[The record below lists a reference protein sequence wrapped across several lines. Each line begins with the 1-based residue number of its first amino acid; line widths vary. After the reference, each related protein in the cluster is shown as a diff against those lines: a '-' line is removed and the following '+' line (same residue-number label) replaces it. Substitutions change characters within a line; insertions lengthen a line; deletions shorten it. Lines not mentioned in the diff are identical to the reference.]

1 MPNKLKLQNR
11 NEATGKTHIYEA
23 SWGWESVE
31 ADNENGDV
39 DVDESGENKTNKTRQ
54 RRCNTPISTSYK
66 TK

>member
-1 MPNKLKLQNR
+1 MPNKLKLQDK

-39 DVDESGENKTNKTRQ
+39 DESGENKTNKTRR
-54 RRCNTPISTSYK
+54 RRCNAPISTSYK